1 MRRIVLT
8 FGLISGAILSL
19 MMAVTLPFH
28 DQIGFGYGMVIGYAS
43 MVAAFLL
50 IYFGVR
56 TYRDRVAGGSVSFGR
71 AFQVGMLIAFVASA
85 CYVVTWEFI
94 YPRIGDAY
102 AASHKAQELAKV
114 RAAGASQAEIEAKS
128 AEIDRN
134 WKLYENMAIRI
145 PITFFEPLPP
155 ALIIALV
162 SAGILR
168 RRRQADASPVTEPL
182 HSFSS

>member
-1 MRRIVLT
+1 M
-8 FGLISGAILSL
+8 
-19 MMAVTLPFH
+19 
-28 DQIGFGYGMVIGYAS
+28 
-43 MVAAFLL
+43 L
-50 IYFGVR
+50 IYFGMR
-56 TYRDRVAGGSVSFGR
+56 TYRDNVSGGSVSFGR

-94 YPRIGDAY
+94 YPRIGDDY
-102 AASHKAQELAKV
+102 AASHKAQELAKA
-114 RAAGASQAEIEAKS
+114 RAAGASQAEIEART

-134 WKLYENMAIRI
+134 WKLYENMAIRV

-168 RRRQADASPVTEPL
+168 RRRQADGSPATEAL

>member
-1 MRRIVLT
+1 MKRIVLT

-28 DQIGFGYGMVIGYAS
+28 DQIGFEYGMVIGYAS

-56 TYRDRVAGGSVSFGR
+56 TYRDSVAGGVVSFGR
-71 AFQVGMLIAFVASA
+71 AFQIGMLIACVASA

-94 YPRIGDAY
+94 YPRIGDQY
-102 AASHKAQELAKV
+102 AASHKAQELAKA
-114 RAAGASQAEIEAKS
+114 RAAGASQAEIDAKT

-134 WKLYENMAIRI
+134 WKLYENIAIRV

-162 SAGILR
+162 SAAILR
-168 RRRQADASPVTEPL
+168 RRRQPNVSPSAEPL